1 MTSQKMSY
9 RQAGVDIEEA
19 DRAVGLIS
27 SLIKATRRP
36 EVVSEIGG
44 FAGLFKLDLER
55 YPQPVLLSGTD
66 GVGTKLKVAQITGI
80 HDTIGIDLVA
90 MCVNDILVYG
100 AEPLF
105 FLDYLAVGR
114 LVPEQVADIVKG
126 VAEGCRQA
134 GCALIGGET
143 AEMPDFY
150 GVDEYDLA
158 GFAVGVAN
166 HDAIINGKNTQAGD
180 LIIGLASSGL
190 HSNGYSLAR
199 KIVFERAGY
208 GPDQVLEVLGRSVGA
223 ELLAP
228 TRIYVK
234 SIMHLINR
242 VEVKAMAHIT
252 GGGIPGNLS
261 RVIPSGLEGRVK
273 TSSWT
278 SPAIFKLLAEQG
290 QVEIGEM
297 YRTFNMGIG
306 FIVVVS
312 PEDVD
317 VALAELQAMGEN
329 PWVIGE
335 IAVGDRGV
343 VLD

>member
-27 SLIKATRRP
+27 SLIKGTRRP

-114 LVPEQVADIVKG
+114 LVPERVADIVKG

-150 GVDEYDLA
+150 GNDEYDLA

-166 HDAIINGKNTQAGD
+166 QDEIINGKNTQAGD
-180 LIIGLASSGL
+180 MIIGLASSGL

-208 GPDQVLEVLGRSVGA
+208 GPDQVPEALGRSVGS
-223 ELLAP
+223 ELLTP
-228 TRIYVK
+228 TRIYVN
-234 SIMHLINR
+234 SIMHLMNC
-242 VEVKAMAHIT
+242 VEIKAMAHIT

-261 RVIPSGLEGRVK
+261 RVLPSGLEGRIK

-278 SPAIFKLLAEQG
+278 SPAIFKLLAELG
-290 QVEIGEM
+290 QVETGEM

-312 PEDVD
+312 PEEAEA
-317 VALAELQAMGEN
+317 ALAELRAAGEN

-335 IAVGDRGV
+335 MAVGDRGI
-343 VLD
+343 VLE